1 MKKIYILV
9 FFLSA
14 CTMQNNYFPRPYFP
28 SQHTAKTKADAIK
41 YPYFAM
47 NFGTFFV
54 TDQDSNGRR
63 GDPDSP
69 TADDHRR
76 ARQINTLEKH
86 SMLGQMD
93 IVRFVVNHEIFARE
107 LLSSPKTFQAA
118 QYASGPVDTINLGDE
133 LDHERLLKVLR
144 ETVQTVDIVKQQMPH
159 NILAL
164 GAVSREH
171 AYVSGNLNRS
181 YILPIVLPN
190 RDKWDEIPYRGEHN
204 SGYIHQAAILF
215 HEIIHNMGFVHDA
228 GRLPSTS
235 LVDGG
240 KMDAVNGAEQIFIK
254 AALEIFENGLDK
266 NKNRLELRNFRDFY
280 PTIHK
285 NQLFTTIADGNY
297 RPVGTRTRGGDN
309 DIVVC
314 ILTSDGVYKMG
325 KLPLEDIYGGQQ
337 SP

>member
-14 CTMQNNYFPRPYFP
+14 CTIQNNYFPRPYFP

-54 TDQDSNGRR
+54 TDQDSNGHRE
-63 GDPDSP
+63 GATP
-69 TADDHRR
+69 TAEENRR